1 MTFLVVFFSVDK
13 YGLLVLYFISFVCEG
28 DDIGHTSKEVSGGI
42 FPSQRLL
49 CKAGLSLPI
58 GSRSLFL
65 IGLLAWPQ
73 YYCDSYKAVRVRPWA
88 CTPTPDKGCW
98 LLNSCSRKPRHHVSW
113 LAAAESLQKSQSH
126 VEAKSLSPYGEE
138 VQRSPHFANLPHG
151 VTRQD

>member
-1 MTFLVVFFSVDK
+1 MRWLFWWFSFQWINMVS
-13 YGLLVLYFISFVCEG
+13 LFFISFVCEG

-73 YYCDSYKAVRVRPWA
+73 HYCDSYKAVRVRPWV

-113 LAAAESLQKSQSH
+113 LATAESLQRSQSH
-126 VEAKSLSPYGEE
+126 VEAKSLSLYGEE

-151 VTRQD
+151 VSRQD